1 MKIIHTSDIH
11 LDSAMQ
17 SGLEKAKIRREELLT
32 AFSHLADYA
41 KNEGVAAV
49 IIAGDLFDRGKI
61 TSKVRRFVVD
71 TMRNCK
77 DVQFFVLFG
86 NHDAGCFSFFD
97 DLPENVKVFTSEW
110 EYFDLGEAVICG
122 IELNEQNC
130 ETLYGELSL
139 DPERVNIAVM
149 HGAVS
154 AVCGEDNVNLKQLE
168 GKGIDY
174 LALGHYHSYTEGTL
188 DRRGKYC
195 YCGCL
200 EGRGFDECGAKGFC
214 VLDINGKEIKTSFV
228 KNSIREVV
236 EVEAI
241 FESGDSFSAQK
252 EKVSAA
258 LDGVDPSSIVRVRVG
273 GKMRPTDTKFFDQIK
288 AELDGR
294 WFFFDIKD
302 KTDILIDKEDYAGD
316 VSLKGEFVR
325 LVSQKVKDT
334 EEQNRIIACG
344 LAALM
349 GGELE

>member
-1 MKIIHTSDIH
+1 MKIVHTSDIH

-17 SGLEKAKIRREELLT
+17 SGLEKSKIRRDELMT
-32 AFSHLADYA
+32 AFSHLVEYA

-71 TMRNCK
+71 TMRSCENI
-77 DVQFFVLFG
+77 QFFVLFG

-97 DLPENVKVFTSEW
+97 DLPDNVKVFTSEW
-110 EYFDLGEAVICG
+110 EYFDLGEAVVCG
-122 IELNEQNC
+122 VELNGENC
-130 ETLYGELSL
+130 EKLYGELAL
-139 DPERVNIAVM
+139 DPSRVNIAVM

-154 AVCGEDNVNLKQLE
+154 SVCGEDNVNLKLLE
-168 GKGIDY
+168 NKGIDY

-200 EGRGFDECGAKGFC
+200 EGRGFDECGEKGFC

-228 KNSIREVV
+228 KNSIRKVTEV
-236 EVEAI
+236 EVA
-241 FESGDSFSAQK
+241 FESGDSFSEQK
-252 EKVSAA
+252 QKVLSA
-258 LDGVDPSSIVRVRVG
+258 LDNVKPSSIVRACVG

-288 AELDGR
+288 AELEGK

-302 KTDILIDKEDYAGD
+302 KTEILIDKGDYVGD

-325 LVSQKVKDT
+325 LVEKKVKDAD
-334 EEQNRIIACG
+334 EQNKIIACG